1 MVKNNSMKQTH
12 KGASSTPRSLK
23 RRIEDLNLTSWNHIN
38 SVEHYPK
45 YERICT
51 ENIRPA
57 NVDRNGSVNHLVNF
71 VFNLQTG
78 QNEILLIE
86 PFNQMTIE
94 GRLYNYQR
102 PFMIEGAIAVLM
114 L

>member
-51 ENIRPA
+51 
-57 NVDRNGSVNHLVNF
+57 
-71 VFNLQTG
+71 VFCPLPQNEVSNNLHQALLQTSLSSK
-78 QNEILLIE
+78 EIYEWCFL
-86 PFNQMTIE
+86 
-94 GRLYNYQR
+94 
-102 PFMIEGAIAVLM
+102 
-114 L
+114 